1 MKDVKK
7 ALLLSLDF
15 QVALYEGNQFSTLK
29 TYIKSGLND
38 FYPNFFIII
47 FLIQCMLKGDFFSH

>member
-1 MKDVKK
+1 MKDVKR

-15 QVALYEGNQFSTLK
+15 QVALNEGNQFSTLK

-38 FYPNFFIII
+38 FYLNLFFI
-47 FLIQCMLKGDFFSH
+47 FLMQCMLKGDFFSH